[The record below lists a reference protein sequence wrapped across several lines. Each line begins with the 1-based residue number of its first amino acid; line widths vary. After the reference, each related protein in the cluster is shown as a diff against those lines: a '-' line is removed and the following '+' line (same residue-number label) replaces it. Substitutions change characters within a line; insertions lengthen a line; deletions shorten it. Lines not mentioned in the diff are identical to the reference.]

1 MTSNE
6 QFGIYADKYP
16 CRLNG
21 YTHGTLNAWAYPG
34 KYSTQNWIVE
44 STCGKVSIQVRAGL
58 AESRVD
64 CLGLPDFYY
73 E

>member
-1 MTSNE
+1 MAQPNNSYLSKA
-6 QFGIYADKYP
+6 IP

-44 STCGKVSIQVRAGL
+44 STCGKVSIQVGAGL